1 MYQDKTISRHQL
13 NAVYRER
20 DICIA
25 LLSMLAK
32 MEGYRV
38 YLGKDHTAQP
48 GWENVIYVEIPTGQ
62 ISWHFPEHEWYLFS
76 MHGQLHESVD
86 NRAWDGHGVEI
97 KYRRI
102 QDFLVLC
109 AGSMKE

>member
-1 MYQDKTISRHQL
+1 MHQERMVSRHQL

-25 LLSMLAK
+25 LLAVLSKIA
-32 MEGYRV
+32 GYRV
-38 YLGKDHTAQP
+38 YIGKDRTAQS
-48 GWENVIYVEIPTGQ
+48 GWENVLYIEIPTGQ

-76 MHGQLHESVD
+76 MHEKLPEYD
-86 NRAWDGHGVEI
+86 EYAWDGHGVEV

-102 QDFLVLC
+102 QDFLVLY
-109 AGSMKE
+109 AGKLES